1 MLIGKNKL
9 AQSPYSDLPDR
20 SYWRTG
26 VTNSDPAATTDFYIR
41 KFPIKKTHRIAT
53 AGSCFAQHIARN
65 MRARGFKVLDVE
77 PPPPRLSQET
87 AMKFGHNIYSAR
99 YGNIYV
105 VRQLLQLFDEAFAPA
120 PIDEEPWERDGR
132 YFDPFRPNVEPR
144 GLVSPEEVRQ
154 HRHQHLRA
162 VRTMFTSADIFIF
175 TLGLTES
182 WMNAETGVVYPVA
195 PGVIAGNYDPEIH
208 VFKNFT
214 SMEIRKDL
222 RQFRAKL
229 KRRNPRVKFLLTVSP
244 VPLTATASDHHVL
257 PATIYS
263 KSVLR
268 TVAGEAAAEFPDVDY
283 FPSYDLIASHWSQG
297 AFYNA
302 NLRTVTDDGVGA
314 AMRAFFLQ
322 HDPGAATAA
331 ESTGSRPRAGAEAEE
346 ERDDEL
352 VCEEMLLDAFAK

>member
-1 MLIGKNKL
+1 MS
-9 AQSPYSDLPDR
+9 QSPYADLPDR
-20 SYWRTG
+20 AYWRTG
-26 VTNSDPAATTDFYIR
+26 VAESSPATTTDIYTR
-41 KFPIKKTHRIAT
+41 KFPIRKTDGIAT

-65 MRARGFKVLDVE
+65 MRARGYRVLDAE
-77 PPPPRLSQET
+77 PPPPRLSRET
-87 AMKFGHNIYSAR
+87 GMKFGYNIYSAR

-105 VRQLLQLFDEAFAPA
+105 VRQLLQLFDEAFGEIE
-120 PIDEEPWERDGR
+120 IDEDPWERDGR

-144 GLVSPEEVRQ
+144 GLTTPEEVRQ
-154 HRHQHLRA
+154 HRHQHLQA
-162 VRTMFTSADIFIF
+162 VRTLFSSANVFIF

-182 WMNAETGVVYPVA
+182 WMNKTTGVVYPVA
-195 PGVIAGNYDPEIH
+195 PGVIAGRYDPDIH
-208 VFKNFT
+208 VFRNFT
-214 SMEIRKDL
+214 SMEIRRDL

-229 KRRNPRVKFLLTVSP
+229 KKRNPKVKFLFTVSP
-244 VPLTATASDHHVL
+244 VPLTATASEAHVL

-268 TVAGEAAAEFPDVDY
+268 TVAGEMAADFRDVDY
-283 FPSYDLIASHWSQG
+283 FPSYDLIASHWSKG

-322 HDPGAATAA
+322 HDPDGQAAPASPAPPPASESVENSA
-331 ESTGSRPRAGAEAEE
+331 E
-346 ERDDEL
+346 DDL